1 MLISKD
7 LPTVSY
13 ANSSAIDA
21 FNPTKRDDSSGHE
34 HRHRRHQ
41 HHKRSLRQT
50 KKIFA
55 TKNNNDIRTASTTF
69 PSAINVS
76 PMIIN
81 DAIIPNGLPSY
92 SDQVEDTYIE
102 SLNAYQS

>member
-1 MLISKD
+1 M
-7 LPTVSY
+7 PTVSY

-21 FNPTKRDDSSGHE
+21 FYPTNRDNSSGNGVAFHE

-41 HHKRSLRQT
+41 HKRSLRQT
-50 KKIFA
+50 KKFFA
-55 TKNNNDIRTASTTF
+55 TKQNNDIQTASTTF

-92 SDQVEDTYIE
+92 SDQVEEILKYLSRIID
-102 SLNAYQS
+102 

>member
-1 MLISKD
+1 M
-7 LPTVSY
+7 PTVSY

-21 FNPTKRDDSSGHE
+21 FYPTNRDNSSGHGVAFHE

-50 KKIFA
+50 KKDFA
-55 TKNNNDIRTASTTF
+55 TKNNNDIQTAPTTF

-102 SLNAYQS
+102 LLNAYQS

>member
-1 MLISKD
+1 M
-7 LPTVSY
+7 PTVSY

-21 FNPTKRDDSSGHE
+21 FNPTRRDDFSGHGVAFHE

-50 KKIFA
+50 KKDFA
-55 TKNNNDIRTASTTF
+55 TKNNNDIQTASTTF

-92 SDQVEDTYIE
+92 SDQVEEILKYLPRIMD
-102 SLNAYQS
+102 